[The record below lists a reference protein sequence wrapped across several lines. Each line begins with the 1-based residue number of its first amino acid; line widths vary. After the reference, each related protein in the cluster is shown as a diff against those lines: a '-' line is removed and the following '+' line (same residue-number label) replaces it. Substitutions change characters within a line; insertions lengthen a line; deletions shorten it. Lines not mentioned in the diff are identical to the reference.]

1 MRLALTAGTRDR
13 ERVPH
18 PATLLD
24 DFGRHL
30 ALQRGLSEHTVRGY
44 LSDVRS
50 LLDTL
55 REDDGA
61 VDLTRLDLTALR
73 AWLAGQARDGRSR
86 STLARRAAAARTFCS
101 WAVRQGHLAEDV
113 GVRLQSPRADKRVPQ
128 VLAVDEAT
136 VLLDLAA
143 QVADDGDPLRLRDW
157 AVLEMLYAT
166 GVRVAELVGIDVAA
180 VDRRE
185 RTVRV
190 LGKGGAERVVPF
202 GVPADRA
209 LGEWL
214 ERGRPQ
220 LVTPTSPPALFL
232 GARGGRLGVRAVR
245 ERVHDLT
252 ALAGVRDM
260 APTACGT
267 CRHPPPRRW
276 LGPAHC
282 PGGARP
288 CLLATTQ
295 RYTHVTPERLRAAYT
310 QAHPAP
316 DPAPS
321 SPTAHCY
328 RRQLTCSRRQLT
340 CYR

>member
-1 MRLALTAGTRDR
+1 MRLALTAGTRDG
-13 ERVPH
+13 ERVPDS
-18 PATLLD
+18 AALLD
-24 DFGRHL
+24 AFGRHL
-30 ALQRGLSEHTVRGY
+30 ALQRGLSAHTVRGY
-44 LSDVRS
+44 LSDIRS
-50 LLDTL
+50 LLESL
-55 REDDGA
+55 REGDDGA

-73 AWLAGQARDGRSR
+73 AWLAGQAREGRSR
-86 STLARRAAAARTFCS
+86 STLARRSAAARTFCT

-143 QVADDGDPLRLRDW
+143 QVADDGNPLHLRDW

-166 GVRVAELVGIDVAA
+166 GVRVAELVGMDLAA

-190 LGKGGAERVVPF
+190 LGKGGTERVVPF

-214 ERGRPQ
+214 ERGRPE
-220 LVTPTSPPALFL
+220 LATPTSPPALFL

-245 ERVHDLT
+245 ERVHGLT

-260 APTACGT
+260 APHGL
-267 CRHPPPRRW
+267 RHSAATHLLAGGSDLRTVQEV
-276 LGPAHC
+276 LGHAS
-282 PGGARP
+282 
-288 CLLATTQ
+288 LATTQ

-310 QAHPAP
+310 QAHPRA
-316 DPAPS
+316 
-321 SPTAHCY
+321 
-328 RRQLTCSRRQLT
+328 
-340 CYR
+340 

>member
-1 MRLALTAGTRDR
+1 MRLALTAGTRDG
-13 ERVPH
+13 ERVPDS
-18 PATLLD
+18 ATLLD
-24 DFGRHL
+24 AFGRHL

-55 REDDGA
+55 REGDDGA

-73 AWLAGQARDGRSR
+73 AWLAGQAREGRSR

-260 APTACGT
+260 APHGL
-267 CRHPPPRRW
+267 RHSAATHLLAGGSDLRTVQEV
-276 LGPAHC
+276 LGHAS
-282 PGGARP
+282 
-288 CLLATTQ
+288 LATTQ

-310 QAHPAP
+310 QAHPRA
-316 DPAPS
+316 
-321 SPTAHCY
+321 
-328 RRQLTCSRRQLT
+328 
-340 CYR
+340 